1 MSRIKK
7 SKKNKLVWVGIIL
20 LIVTLGVLTY
30 MSLYNDEVVTI
41 KTASSNVIQ
50 KLTAE
55 VLANGG
61 EFELTQEDMNGLIK
75 LYFKEPLSKGD
86 ITVKEINTEM
96 KNGEILIEAPMSYK
110 KIDLLFSTTGKLN
123 VMDGE
128 ITYVADNFKIGKL
141 TLPKSLVMSQISKNG
156 NGDVFYVED
165 NIVKINTEKF
175 PLKINSLEIKED
187 KMLGA
192 LGFKGAKTSS
202 EIEIK

>member
-7 SKKNKLVWVGIIL
+7 SRKNKLVWVGIIL
-20 LIVTLGVLTY
+20 LIVTLGTFVY
-30 MSLYNDEVVTI
+30 MSLYNGEVVI
-41 KTASSNVIQ
+41 KKTASSNIIK

-55 VLANGG
+55 VLINGG
-61 EFELTQEDMNGLIK
+61 EFEITQEDLNGLIK
-75 LYFKEPLSKGD
+75 LYFKEPLSKGN

-96 KNGEILIEAPMSYK
+96 KNSEILIEAPMSYK
-110 KIDLLFSTTGKLN
+110 NIDLLFSTTGKLN

-141 TLPKSLVMSQISKNG
+141 ILPKALVMSQISKSG
-156 NGDVFYVED
+156 KGDIFYVED

-187 KMLGA
+187 KMVGA
-192 LGFKGAKTSS
+192 LGFKGVKTTS
-202 EIEIK
+202 EEYTK

>member
-7 SKKNKLVWVGIIL
+7 AKKNKLVWVGITL
-20 LIVTLGVLTY
+20 LILVLGVLASL
-30 MSLYNDEVVTI
+30 SLYNGEVVI
-41 KTASSNVIQ
+41 KKTASSNVLQ

-61 EFELTQEDMNGLIK
+61 EFEISQEDMNGLIK
-75 LYFKEPLSKGD
+75 LYFKGPLSRGD
-86 ITVKEINTEM
+86 ITVKEINTQM
-96 KNGEILIEAPMSYK
+96 KNGEILVEAPMSYK

-128 ITYVADNFKIGKL
+128 ITYVADNFKIGKI
-141 TLPKSLVMSQISKNG
+141 TLPKALVMSQISKSS
-156 NGDVFYVED
+156 NGDAFYVED
-165 NIVKINTEKF
+165 NIIKINTEKF

-192 LGFKGAKTSS
+192 LGFKGAKTTSD
-202 EIEIK
+202 